1 MIQILKDKD
10 IFLEVETTEETE
22 QDLLR
27 KARTRAELLT
37 RDNEG
42 EFSARIKPVE
52 LEEALEEK

>member
-1 MIQILKDKD
+1 MIQILRDKD

-27 KARTRAELLT
+27 KARVRAELLT

-52 LEEALEEK
+52 LEEALEEQ